1 MADSPTTVALNIGS
15 QRISVAVFET
25 SKQGDLILKG
35 YENETIV
42 ADPAFEASRE
52 IQIRVAIKD
61 IVERLNIAKLK
72 VRYAISA
79 QAAFM
84 RFVKLPPI
92 QDDNIEQL
100 VTFEARQHVPFPLN
114 EVVWDYELIEGSKE
128 KEVVIVAIKS
138 DALEEINEMVNAS
151 GLSTAEVDVAPM
163 ALYNAYRSAYGVT
176 DEPILIVD
184 IGAKTSS
191 LLYVEGKRFFTRS
204 VQIGGASISSAIAKE
219 YHVSFGE
226 AEHQKIHNGLV
237 ALSGGHTQS
246 LDESMAALAMVIRN
260 ALTRL
265 TSDITRTTNYY
276 RSQHNGS
283 APKKVLLAGGG
294 ANLPYTL
301 EFLEEKLG
309 IPVEF
314 FNPLSNLAISKDVD
328 PDILQQ
334 EAHTMGELI
343 GLGLRGI
350 GKSSINIDL
359 VPSAVEQIRDAD
371 RRKPFLI
378 AAAAILVAGFALWA
392 VLNQVSASNADDK
405 ARTITEVQGG
415 LSPHAKKITSLLDE
429 EEDLNKVATAY
440 TDIQEDHTYW
450 FDVLSEL
457 REAFASDSVWLIE
470 LSPVYGYDPIAS
482 QDPAAQVKKP
492 QHVIPANFAN
502 VQVGSGS
509 SITNPPVVVDPK
521 EKPQNDKKKENAK
534 NKKRVAPPEV
544 VANAIMIRGYWRENP
559 RSQGAVSDL
568 LKNLRENSS
577 VFKFSWPDPNAKQS
591 KKKNEK
597 SKEIPL
603 SDEML
608 LKPSAAGAEDDL
620 GYPFELTL
628 PLAKPVAIK

>member
-35 YENETIV
+35 YDSETIV

-52 IQIRVAIKD
+52 VQTQVAIKD
-61 IVERLNIAKLK
+61 IVERLHIAKLK

-79 QAAFM
+79 QATFM

-138 DALEEINEMVNAS
+138 DALEEINDSVNAS

-163 ALYNAYRSAYGVT
+163 ALYNAYRSAYGVS
-176 DEPILIVD
+176 DEPTLIVD

-219 YHVSFGE
+219 YHVSFAE

-237 ALSGGHTQS
+237 ALGGGHTQS
-246 LDESMAALAMVIRN
+246 LDDSMAALAIVIRN

-265 TSDITRTTNYY
+265 TSDIARTTNYY

-301 EFLEEKLG
+301 EFLQEKLG
-309 IPVEF
+309 LPVEF
-314 FNPLSNLAISKDVD
+314 FNPLSNLAIAKNVD
-328 PDILQQ
+328 TEILQQ
-334 EAHTMGELI
+334 EAHMMGELI

-359 VPSAVEQIRDAD
+359 VPFAVEQVRDAN
-371 RRKPFLI
+371 RRKPFLMG
-378 AAAAILVAGFALWA
+378 AAAILVAGFAFWA
-392 VLNQVSASNADDK
+392 VMSQVAASGANDK
-405 ARTITEVQGG
+405 ARTMSEVKDD
-415 LSPHAKKITSLLDE
+415 LSPDAKKISSLLRQE
-429 EEDLNKVATAY
+429 EELNEVATAY

-470 LSPVYGYDPIAS
+470 LSPVYGFDPFPPK
-482 QDPAAQVKKP
+482 DPGAQVKKP
-492 QHVIPANFAN
+492 QHVIPSNFAN
-502 VQVGSGS
+502 IASGSGS
-509 SITNPPVVVDPK
+509 SITNPPVVAED
-521 EKPQNDKKKENAK
+521 DKKAK
-534 NKKRVAPPEV
+534 NKGKKSKNKKPEAPPEV
-544 VANAIMIRGYWRENP
+544 VANAVVIRGFWRENP
-559 RSQGAVSDL
+559 RSQNAVSDL

-577 VFKFSWPDPNAKQS
+577 VFKFTAPDPNAS
-591 KKKNEK
+591 TAKKNAK
-597 SKEIPL
+597 VTEIVL
-603 SDEML
+603 TDEQL
-608 LKPSAAGAEDDL
+608 LKPSASGAEDDL

-628 PLAKPVAIK
+628 PLAKPVAVK